1 MTNLEQQLLGSRKI
15 REFLKHFSETQW
27 TRVLKASVIMG
38 IQELERTSQVQHLSA
53 QNIADIVGK
62 FFSNPPIFYF
72 ILTFFPHFSLFLV
85 KQEESIRLRSKEN
98 SQIVSNATKSKANRN
113 DAQTSHDSAKNRS

>member
-38 IQELERTSQVQHLSA
+38 IQELERNSQVQHLSA
-53 QNIADIVGK
+53 QSIEDIVGK
-62 FFSNPPIFYF
+62 FLADPQILFDFNIFPALFCIFSKTRRINPFGI
-72 ILTFFPHFSLFLV
+72 
-85 KQEESIRLRSKEN
+85 
-98 SQIVSNATKSKANRN
+98 
-113 DAQTSHDSAKNRS
+113 